1 MPPTRS
7 AAKLLSMPKRRFTV
21 TLDAADYA
29 ALRALA
35 YEDEVLVAVKARDL
49 ILAGLAS
56 AKTSGKDER

>member
-1 MPPTRS
+1 
-7 AAKLLSMPKRRFTV
+7 MPKRRFTV

-49 ILAGLAS
+49 IRAGLAA
-56 AKTSGKDER
+56 AKASGKDRQ